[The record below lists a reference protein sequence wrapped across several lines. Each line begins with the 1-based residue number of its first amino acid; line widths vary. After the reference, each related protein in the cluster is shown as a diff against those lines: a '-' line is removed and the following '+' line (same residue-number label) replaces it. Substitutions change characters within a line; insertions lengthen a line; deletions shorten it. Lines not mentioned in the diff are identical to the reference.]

1 MVTFGVAEVGVYVAR
16 KAQGQGIG
24 SALLAALIAESEK
37 VGIWTLQ
44 AGVFPEHS
52 ASLTLHKR
60 HGFREVGTR
69 KKLGKMTFGELAG
82 TWRDVILL
90 ERRSNL
96 VGID

>member
-1 MVTFGVAEVGVYVAR
+1 MAEVSVYVTLKAR
-16 KAQGQGIG
+16 GQGIG
-24 SALLAALIAESEK
+24 SALLSALITESEK
-37 VGIWTLQ
+37 KGIWTLQ
-44 AGVFPEHS
+44 AGVFAENY

-69 KKLGKMTFGELAG
+69 ERLGKMTFGELAG
-82 TWRDVILL
+82 TWGNVIIL